1 MRFLPLL
8 IPILLVNCQAEDS
21 TADRKKLQVIHSG
34 LATLQ
39 DQAGKK
45 GKKIKDLNAG
55 EQVLDLGQTSNFIS
69 NFGKG
74 DTIYR
79 LPWLRVETSDG
90 ERGWVFAAGVQPLV
104 GDVLDWQKGKTA
116 DAFLGH
122 PLVLRCAGWANAM
135 SNAQT
140 DTDFAENFGEGRQL
154 RDTVAQILKHRAE
167 PGEAAL
173 AENWFLVADILPG
186 YLMQTVG
193 RSATEPFL
201 FADFKFFEKLAAA
214 TDGTDDDEFV
224 KICQQ
229 IFPTDSIESFFPIW
243 TFQLDEVTSASQ
255 LGSGRHLDFFQ
266 KTSRAAAGGSPFWE
280 IYGQLTALAV
290 EDILRKDGWFW
301 LSRAAATSELRQIL
315 AEKNLSCLSDRD
327 RAALQLRLENF
338 ENQQA
343 EGLRFD
349 LRAVGLE

>member
-1 MRFLPLL
+1 MRFLPLAFA
-8 IPILLVNCQAEDS
+8 ILLANCQAEDP
-21 TADRKKLQVIHSG
+21 TADRKKLKIVHAG
-34 LATLQ
+34 LAALQ
-39 DQAGKK
+39 DQPGKK
-45 GKKIKDLNAG
+45 GKKIKDLEAG

-79 LPWLRVETSDG
+79 LPWLRVETSSG
-90 ERGWVFAAGVQPLV
+90 ERGWVFAAAVEPLA

-135 SNAQT
+135 LNAQT
-140 DTDFAENFGEGRQL
+140 DADFAENFLEGRQL

-173 AENWFLVADILPG
+173 AENWFLVEDILPG

-201 FADFKFFEKLAAA
+201 FADFHFFEKLAAA
-214 TDGTDDDEFV
+214 TDGTADDEFV
-224 KICQQ
+224 QICQQ

-243 TFQLDEVTSASQ
+243 VFQLDEVSSASL

-266 KTSRAAAGGSPFWE
+266 KTSRAAAGSPFWE
-280 IYGQLTALAV
+280 IYGQLTSLAV

-301 LSRAAATSELRQIL
+301 LSRAVAAGELRQIL
-315 AEKNLSCLSDRD
+315 TEKNLTSLADSD
-327 RAALQLRLENF
+327 RAALQLRLESF
-338 ENQQA
+338 ENSRT